1 MPMPRWWGQVNKR
14 VFNPRELER
23 GVRPVLTH
31 VGRTSGETYR
41 TPLDAHAVDGGY
53 LFILVYGSKSDW
65 VRNVLAAGHARLTID
80 GEEIDLAT
88 PRLVDE
94 GEAWRALPDT
104 VNRPPRLL
112 RITEYLRMDFA
123 GG

>member
-1 MPMPRWWGQVNKR
+1 MPMPRWWGRINKR

-41 TPLDAHAVDGGY
+41 TPLDAHPVDGGY

-65 VRNVLAAGHARLTID
+65 VRNVLAACDARLTID

-94 GEAWRALPDT
+94 GEARRALPDT
-104 VNRPPRLL
+104 VKRPPRLL

>member
-1 MPMPRWWGQVNKR
+1 MPMPRWWTQINKR

-41 TPLDAHAVDGGY
+41 TPLDAHPVDGGY

-65 VRNVLAAGHARLTID
+65 VRNVLAAGRARLTID

-94 GEAWRALPDT
+94 DEAWQTLPDT
-104 VNRPPRLL
+104 VKRPPRLL

-123 GG
+123 RG